1 MRVGSKKAALLFV
14 AFALVLAACSSGDD
28 SSGSGSGGDG
38 EAAAGGTETVAV
50 TLSDFK
56 IQPNDVQVPSG
67 TELSFEVTNE
77 GPSPHTFAVTVG
89 SETYDTGNIDAGA
102 SATLAVPALEAG
114 QYDTLCTVPGH
125 DQLGMVGTLTATA
138 EGAAG
143 ATGAAGASGAAGEM
157 TGMTAEEMAQGH
169 EQGVL
174 DFLAGKETDTYGME
188 PLAPEMDGK
197 VKVFNLTVDEIK
209 WEVSKGNFIDGMA
222 FNGQIPGPEIRV
234 HKGDRVRF
242 VVQNQLEEPFAL
254 HFHGVTVPNDM
265 DGVPYVTQPAI
276 MPGEYWTYEY
286 TIVDD
291 PGMMIYHSHFNSAE
305 QESAGLYGPLLIE
318 PKQGGWKKEY
328 GVKPD
333 VEYTMFLGDG
343 TLGYNLNA
351 KSFPAT
357 QPIVAKEGDKVLFH
371 LVNNGALLHPMHL
384 HGFHFEVVAEDGFV
398 LDPEDRYMADT
409 IVVAPGQRFD
419 IMVDADYPGAWAF
432 HCHILPHAE
441 GPAGMFGMVTALVV
455 Q

>member
-125 DQLGMVGTLTATA
+125 DQLGMVGTLTATEQGTDA
-138 EGAAG
+138 MATG
-143 ATGAAGASGAAGEM
+143 ATGSADSM
-157 TGMTAEEMAQGH
+157 DSMTAEEMAQGH

-174 DFLAGKETDTYGME
+174 DFLAGKETDTFGNQLLD
-188 PLAPEMDGK
+188 PKMDGG

-209 WEVSKGNFIDGMA
+209 WEVSKGNFVDAMA
-222 FNGQIPGPEIRV
+222 FNGQVPGPEIHV
-234 HKGDRVRF
+234 NAGDKVRF
-242 VVQNQLEEPFAL
+242 VVQNQMEQPFVL
-254 HFHGVTVPNDM
+254 HFHGMTVPNKQ
-265 DGVPYVTQPAI
+265 DGVPYVTQPPI
-276 MPGEYWTYEY
+276 MPGEYWTYEF
-286 TIVDD
+286 TVKD
-291 PGMMIYHSHFNSAE
+291 PPGFYVYHSHFNSAE
-305 QESAGLYGPLLIE
+305 QVDAGLYGALIVE
-318 PKQGGWKKEY
+318 PKGSDWKGVY
-328 GVKPD
+328 GEKPD
-333 VEYTMFLGDG
+333 VETTMFLGDG
-343 TLGYNLNA
+343 GLGYNLNA

-357 QPIVAKEGDKVLFH
+357 TPIVAKDGDWVLIH
-371 LVNNGALLHPMHL
+371 MANEGALLHPMHL
-384 HGFHFEVVAEDGFV
+384 HGFHFWVVGQDGFPFS
-398 LDPEDRYMADT
+398 PEDRYQADT
-409 IVVAPGQRFD
+409 LVVAPGQRFD
-419 IMVDADYPGAWAF
+419 IMVKADIPGAWAF